1 MVLLLGF
8 AIMLFTFSTN
18 ISLGQLLPFGLEN
31 TATNIKAV
39 NITSP
44 INHQQVPIGKD
55 LMISGTSIANATSNC
70 QIIVGINNIKP
81 YPRAIGIGPGGA
93 KDYSKWSLTLASNY
107 SAIKQG
113 PDNKITARY
122 KCSSSNNI
130 NPTIIPVNSINV
142 TGVPVTNTNNTII
155 NQSPQQQRPSSTPE
169 NNITTTTSS
178 TPTIIPGLLH

>member
-1 MVLLLGF
+1 LLL
-8 AIMLFTFSTN
+8 
-18 ISLGQLLPFGLEN
+18 
-31 TATNIKAV
+31 
-39 NITSP
+39 ITP
-44 INHQQVPIGKD
+44 
-55 LMISGTSIANATSNC
+55 
-70 QIIVGINNIKP
+70 
-81 YPRAIGIGPGGA
+81 
-93 KDYSKWSLTLASNY
+93 
-107 SAIKQG
+107 IKQG

-142 TGVPVTNTNNTII
+142 TGVPVTNTNNAII

>member
-1 MVLLLGF
+1 MGFKLVVLLLGF
-8 AIMLFTFSTN
+8 ALMLFNFCINT
-18 ISLGQLLPFGLEN
+18 SLAQPLPFGAEN
-31 TATNIKAV
+31 TLSNIRAL

-44 INHQQVPIGKD
+44 DNHQQVPISED

-178 TPTIIPGLLH
+178 T